1 MSYYFDFGF
10 YCMNNCLLLPDIH
23 SHFIMFDKGIVEFFE
38 NIDRVNASILLQVSS
53 KSYLTLLLGIQMYTH
68 TIAYYR

>member
-1 MSYYFDFGF
+1 
-10 YCMNNCLLLPDIH
+10 
-23 SHFIMFDKGIVEFFE
+23 MFDKGIVEFFE

-53 KSYLTLLLGIQMYTH
+53 KSYLTLLLGIQMNTH